1 MGRFAKFYAEAA
13 LTVDSCTA
21 IVQGSATRWGVAVR
35 KPIALGNWRIS
46 KFRETIVKSQT
57 WKPALLVAVGI
68 FLGTA
73 AYAQEKDGVD
83 SAANAEAIAASTMK
97 IKLRGDME
105 LSGTPMDME
114 FITVNSLFGQAKL
127 PIHTVA
133 GVRFAQKADE
143 QTTIVLQNGDVITG
157 ELGMDNLKIVSE
169 WGEATVNIPHIE
181 TIVFRSDLAWT
192 PVTTGGGTRWRLT
205 KITSGNNVGNPA
217 RFFRPG
223 ANN

>member
-1 MGRFAKFYAEAA
+1 M
-13 LTVDSCTA
+13 
-21 IVQGSATRWGVAVR
+21 
-35 KPIALGNWRIS
+35 N
-46 KFRETIVKSQT
+46 SQT
-57 WKPALLVAVGI
+57 WKPALLVAI
-68 FLGTA
+68 ALMLGTTVG
-73 AYAQEKDGVD
+73 AQEKDAAD
-83 SAANAEAIAASTMK
+83 SAASAEAIAASTMK

-114 FITVNSLFGQAKL
+114 SITVNSLFGQAKL
-127 PIHTVA
+127 PVHTVA

-157 ELGMDNLKIVSE
+157 ELGMESLKIVSE

-192 PVTTGGGTRWRLT
+192 PVNTGGGTRWRLT
-205 KITSGNNVGNPA
+205 KVSTGNTVETPV

-223 ANN
+223 TNNNN

>member
-1 MGRFAKFYAEAA
+1 M
-13 LTVDSCTA
+13 
-21 IVQGSATRWGVAVR
+21 
-35 KPIALGNWRIS
+35 
-46 KFRETIVKSQT
+46 KSQ
-57 WKPALLVAVGI
+57 ALKSSL
-68 FLGTA
+68 FA
-73 AYAQEKDGVD
+73 AFAILLCANVWAQENDADDAV
-83 SAANAEAIAASTMK
+83 SNAEAVAASTMK

-105 LSGTPMDME
+105 LSGTPMDVDS
-114 FITVNSLFGQAKL
+114 ITVNSLFGQAKL

-157 ELGMDNLKIVSE
+157 ELGMENLKIVSE

-192 PVTTGGGTRWRLT
+192 PVNTGGGTRWRLT
-205 KITSGNNVGNPA
+205 KVRNGSTTNVETPV

-223 ANN
+223 QNN